1 MLINL
6 YSGARAAD
14 DDGHR
19 ALLRA
24 EYGQAELTAS
34 SWSLMPPA
42 ERNIRYRRGKKAVYS
57 YKDGLSVLNGDA
69 EWQRPGH
76 FFKAAHEAFLYLS
89 YQDQHNCERIGR
101 FDWQGQQLAEFDSA
115 GFQSYFGEQV
125 VVLDQYSE
133 SRSWGVFDLQGQEW
147 LRVPQRLGD
156 CFTDSYLFFGPGN
169 GADYEVYAV
178 ASRQRLGSLRV
189 AGRLLTALQGR
200 GGRLLVM
207 DAEGIHQLDGLQL
220 RLLHRFS
227 QEVDL
232 QDAEARAW
240 QDENRLYLTFNHL
253 GKNDSWLYGVPQ
265 QGGAPVEE
273 LHWNS
278 GWRFSHAPY
287 QVDYHVGSRNY
298 LPLQRQ
304 GLLADDAALCW
315 TPDEPLTPALFDAD
329 LSPQREVSQTPSA
342 TKGKHG
348 YRLRIRD
355 SSVNR
360 AVRTAAFELGRLLGE
375 CCSGAFNSDWPQI
388 SDRKFDGHFAIDIC
402 CDETPS
408 DFERD
413 YLPGMLRY
421 FREDGGLSP
430 AGSRASLQ
438 PLELRW
444 LPAGADN

>member
-1 MLINL
+1 M
-6 YSGARAAD
+6 
-14 DDGHR
+14 
-19 ALLRA
+19 
-24 EYGQAELTAS
+24 
-34 SWSLMPPA
+34 
-42 ERNIRYRRGKKAVYS
+42 
-57 YKDGLSVLNGDA
+57 
-69 EWQRPGH
+69 
-76 FFKAAHEAFLYLS
+76 
-89 YQDQHNCERIGR
+89 
-101 FDWQGQQLAEFDSA
+101 
-115 GFQSYFGEQV
+115 
-125 VVLDQYSE
+125 
-133 SRSWGVFDLQGQEW
+133 
-147 LRVPQRLGD
+147 
-156 CFTDSYLFFGPGN
+156 
-169 GADYEVYAV
+169 
-178 ASRQRLGSLRV
+178 
-189 AGRLLTALQGR
+189 
-200 GGRLLVM
+200 
-207 DAEGIHQLDGLQL
+207 
-220 RLLHRFS
+220 
-227 QEVDL
+227 
-232 QDAEARAW
+232 
-240 QDENRLYLTFNHL
+240 
-253 GKNDSWLYGVPQ
+253 
-265 QGGAPVEE
+265 EE
-273 LHWNS
+273 LHWSS

-444 LPAGADN
+444 LPCAGLEE